1 MVNNPFLTVI
11 LGDLNA
17 KLSFWYNND
26 ELHMKDPKLMVQPP
40 NLDYHKF
47 TQIIG
52 YSSLC
57 LDLIFTTQA
66 NIVMESEFILRNTK
80 LSSPYKVGEIQS

>member
-1 MVNNPFLTVI
+1 MSRWLVNNLELNLDSVVVNNPFLTVI

-40 NLDYHKF
+40 NLDYHK
-47 TQIIG
+47 
-52 YSSLC
+52 
-57 LDLIFTTQA
+57 
-66 NIVMESEFILRNTK
+66 
-80 LSSPYKVGEIQS
+80 